1 MPRYII
7 SWLKPKANRF
17 LFLSPPHPS
26 AAAAFASIALDL
38 LLLAYIGSQPL

>member
-26 AAAAFASIALDL
+26 AAAASIALDL
-38 LLLAYIGSQPL
+38 LLLAYMGSQPL